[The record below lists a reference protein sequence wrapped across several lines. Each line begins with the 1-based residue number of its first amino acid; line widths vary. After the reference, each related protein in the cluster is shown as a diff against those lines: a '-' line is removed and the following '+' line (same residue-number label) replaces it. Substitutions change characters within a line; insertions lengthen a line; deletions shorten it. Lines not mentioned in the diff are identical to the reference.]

1 MLHKLRAFALI
12 MAILTQIAAMIA
24 LGVYAPFYVS
34 LPIIIA
40 LILF

>member
-1 MLHKLRAFALI
+1 MLHKLGAFALI

-24 LGVYAPFYVS
+24 LGVYAPFHVS